1 MRSILS
7 AVFLL
12 MSTIVYSQTSER
24 YLIKVGKLY
33 HAQKKIF
40 LKNQEILVVNGT
52 IEDVGRRLKKTGSV
66 KTMDLSKCTVTPGL
80 IDMHTHLLFH
90 QKQDKNGFVLA
101 SKLPDD
107 QRLKHGFE
115 FAQQNL
121 EAGITTVR
129 DLGNSGQYL
138 DIQLQKQ
145 LTAGKAIVPA
155 MFVSGPILSPPGGQ
169 FGKLSREDSV
179 LIKQEY
185 REIRG
190 ADDARAAVLEHVKH
204 GVNVIKVCMNTD
216 NGVLTAEEINAIT
229 QTAHEIGIPVTAHAT
244 YDASARA
251 AVLAGVNGI
260 EHGYELS
267 DSTLILMA
275 KRGTYLVPTDVSGEL
290 AKILVAGIGM
300 SGKEADDYASQ
311 FLNKVNDRLR
321 RAVDRGV
328 TIVAG
333 SDFYLDIKV
342 KRGRG
347 AVDVLLSY
355 YEAGL
360 SPGEVLRYATL
371 NAAQALG
378 KDISNQIGDIRKGMK
393 ADLVFFNGDL
403 EQDFAKS
410 LLDVNMVM
418 KNGRTFY
425 PKANDAT
432 LVDQH

>member
-1 MRSILS
+1 
-7 AVFLL
+7 
-12 MSTIVYSQTSER
+12 
-24 YLIKVGKLY
+24 
-33 HAQKKIF
+33 
-40 LKNQEILVVNGT
+40 
-52 IEDVGRRLKKTGSV
+52 
-66 KTMDLSKCTVTPGL
+66 
-80 IDMHTHLLFH
+80 
-90 QKQDKNGFVLA
+90 
-101 SKLPDD
+101 
-107 QRLKHGFE
+107 
-115 FAQQNL
+115 
-121 EAGITTVR
+121 
-129 DLGNSGQYL
+129 
-138 DIQLQKQ
+138 
-145 LTAGKAIVPA
+145 
-155 MFVSGPILSPPGGQ
+155 
-169 FGKLSREDSV
+169 
-179 LIKQEY
+179 
-185 REIRG
+185 
-190 ADDARAAVLEHVKH
+190 
-204 GVNVIKVCMNTD
+204 
-216 NGVLTAEEINAIT
+216 
-229 QTAHEIGIPVTAHAT
+229 
-244 YDASARA
+244 
-251 AVLAGVNGI
+251 
-260 EHGYELS
+260 
-267 DSTLILMA
+267 
-275 KRGTYLVPTDVSGEL
+275 
-290 AKILVAGIGM
+290 M

-311 FLNKVNDRLR
+311 FLNRVHDRLR
-321 RAVDRGV
+321 RAVDKGV